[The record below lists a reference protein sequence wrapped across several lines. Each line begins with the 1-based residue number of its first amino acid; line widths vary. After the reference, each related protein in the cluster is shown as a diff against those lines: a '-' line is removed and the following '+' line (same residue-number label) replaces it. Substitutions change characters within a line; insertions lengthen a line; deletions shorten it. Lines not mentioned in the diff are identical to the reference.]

1 MTARGAQLALS
12 FPLSSRARF
21 DSFVAGPNGEVVRRL
36 EQLMQGDTFAGCFLH
51 GAAGVGRTHL
61 LQAVCHHHGGAGA
74 VGGAIYLPLADPSVT
89 PASLEGLD
97 TLALVALDDVDAW
110 LGQADAELA
119 LLTLYQ
125 GLQAGGGR
133 LLVSAGLPAIRLS
146 FCFADLASRLRGLPT
161 YQVQA
166 LADADKARVLKRM
179 AQDRGLQLG
188 PAVLNFWL
196 ARSARDLA
204 SLVDELERLDQAAM
218 AAQRQVTVP
227 LLKQVL
233 GL

>member
-1 MTARGAQLALS
+1 VTAHGAQLTLS

-36 EQLMQGDTFAGCFLH
+36 EQLMQEDPFTGCFLH

-61 LQAVCHHHGGAGA
+61 LQAVCHHHGAAGA
-74 VGGAIYLPLADPSVT
+74 LGGAIYLPLSDPAVT

-97 TLALVALDDVDAW
+97 VLPLVALDDVDAW

-125 GLQAGGGR
+125 GLQVAGGR
-133 LLVSAGLPAIRLS
+133 LLVSAGLPATRLS
-146 FCFADLASRLRGLPT
+146 FCYADLASRFRGLPT
-161 YQVQA
+161 YQVLA
-166 LADADKARVLKRM
+166 LADADKARVLTRM
-179 AQDRGLQLG
+179 AQDRGLQLS
-188 PAVLNFWL
+188 PTVLDFWL
-196 ARSARDLA
+196 ARSARNMA
-204 SLVDELERLDQAAM
+204 SLVDELERLDHAAM
-218 AAQRQVTVP
+218 AAQRPLTVP
-227 LLKQVL
+227 LLKRVL